1 MRRFIS
7 LLCII
12 EKPRNMGVIQTHAQP
27 AKTPCPM
34 VNARRHEMMTAPPPA
49 ATAVLA
55 LASHQPEACILQLL
69 YPLQLRGISVAGAT
83 ASKSRHHRRHN
94 EQSQLSQTAQA
105 EVSAKVALM
114 QTKN

>member
-1 MRRFIS
+1 
-7 LLCII
+7 
-12 EKPRNMGVIQTHAQP
+12 
-27 AKTPCPM
+27 
-34 VNARRHEMMTAPPPA
+34 MMTAPPPA

-83 ASKSRHHRRHN
+83 ASKSRRHHRRHN